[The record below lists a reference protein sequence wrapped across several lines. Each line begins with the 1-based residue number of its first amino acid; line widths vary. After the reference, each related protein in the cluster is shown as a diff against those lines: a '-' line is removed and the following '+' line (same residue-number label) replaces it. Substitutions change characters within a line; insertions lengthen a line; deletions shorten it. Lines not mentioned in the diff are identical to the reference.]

1 MKYMNQRFSVKSLSV
16 VLFISVGLTACNSQ
30 PSKVLL
36 PESAQDMGALSAL
49 ELPNE
54 WQPIADR
61 DVWDDLQFSY
71 PATDKH
77 IPEYNMADCKA
88 LFINPGRNQI
98 REGTIGFAQF
108 DNCIGGLV
116 AESGSDPDYQ
126 QVFVD
131 ALLNWSSMESDPWR
145 DIPAKPYNDSKPW
158 WYQST
163 SNMAVVTS
171 WYAINRNIWPLSE
184 SEKEQIDNYLQ
195 AYFTWADFDTVTE
208 RGRIPCAIG
217 NPAATARKR
226 VDTNTCGSVRMK
238 AVSATLSLALATGHR
253 PTYEQALR
261 HFNVIFHQFDDEGF
275 FVPYMAPSKQG
286 WAFSYYYEVARFL
299 STWVELYKTVNID
312 LLSYRMPAGA
322 TVSDA
327 LNTVFRVTKD
337 HKLLGKYE
345 PEEYYNYGGNP
356 GSDWKTVSQMSQKE
370 FEGQPRI
377 FGAWDFINNDARFAL
392 HNPRFAIENM
402 GLEPPWEKGYD
413 RYHHSDFHS
422 IQPAHLYLANTS
434 NLSNAASTV
443 DSFDGKYE
451 LTWSIKNM
459 ATGKW
464 DPVSRDMLVVEGFDV
479 ALLPNQGPPGNATQR
494 KELTI
499 RLDSKGVVRMNGV
512 LGLFD
517 TDRSYPTRLKGS
529 LKDGFVEGVW
539 HDGDLIRAAINKN

>member
-1 MKYMNQRFSVKSLSV
+1 MKGMNQRFSLKSLSV
-16 VLFISVGLTACNSQ
+16 VLFISVALTACNTQ
-30 PSKVLL
+30 PAKVQL
-36 PESAQDMGALSAL
+36 PELPPDMGELSDL

-61 DVWDDLQFSY
+61 DIWDDLQFSY

-88 LFINPGRNQI
+88 LFINPGKNQI

-108 DNCIGGLV
+108 DNCIGGLI
-116 AESGSDPDYQ
+116 AQSGSDPQYQ
-126 QVFVD
+126 RVFVD

-145 DIPAKPYNDSKPW
+145 DIPAKPYNDIKPW

-171 WYAINRNIWPLSE
+171 WYAINRSMWPLSTD
-184 SEKEQIDNYLQ
+184 EKNQIDNYLQ
-195 AYFTWADFDTVTE
+195 SYFAWVDFDTVVE

-217 NPAATARKR
+217 NPAATARMR

-238 AVSATLSLALATGHR
+238 GASATLSLALATGHR

-286 WAFSYYYEVARFL
+286 WAFGYYFEVARFL
-299 STWVELYKTVNID
+299 STWVELYKTVNVD

-322 TVSDA
+322 TVADA
-327 LNTVFRVTKD
+327 LSTAFRVTKD

-345 PEEYYNYGGNP
+345 PEEYFNYGGNP
-356 GSDWKTVSQMSQKE
+356 GTDWKTVSQMSQKE

-377 FGAWDFINNDARFAL
+377 FGAWDFVNNDARFAL
-392 HNPRFAIENM
+392 HNPRFAIEMM
-402 GLEPPWEKGYD
+402 GLEPPWGKGYD
-413 RYHHSDFHS
+413 KYHHSDFHS
-422 IQPAHLYLANTS
+422 IQPAHLYLANATS
-434 NLSNAASTV
+434 SNAIRPASV
-443 DSFDGKYE
+443 SYDGLYS
-451 LTWSIKNM
+451 LNWSIKNKG
-459 ATGKW
+459 TGKW
-464 DPVSRDMLVVEGFDV
+464 ESVANDVLMVSGDTVKLRS
-479 ALLPNQGPPGNATQR
+479 NQGAPGNAEQR
-494 KELTI
+494 KALLI
-499 RLDSKGVVRMNGV
+499 DIDKRGRLRMSGT

-517 TDRSYPTRLKGS
+517 TERSYPTRLKGS
-529 LKDGFVEGVW
+529 LVDGLVEGVW
-539 HDGDLIRAAINKN
+539 HDGDIIRATIEKR